1 MKRLALPIALGMLIA
16 LAVGVF
22 ISEAEPDG
30 TVRTI
35 ASGQHFLPP
44 YPNPRDRFG
53 FDSETSD
60 PLTNYDVAALNAG
73 WYSNWGASL
82 NPAHPDRLTYVQLIR
97 FKAGADKYDPAQ
109 VTVSPSKDTIA
120 RIAAAHPG
128 SLWMM
133 SNEPDSTYQGN
144 PILPEVYAHVYHEFY
159 HYIKGLDPTAL
170 IANGGIVQP
179 TPCRIEY
186 LDIVW
191 DTYYQ
196 AYSETLPV
204 DVWNIHAFILR
215 EVYGE
220 WGAST
225 PPGVDPSCAMDYAIR
240 DGDDIEIFRE
250 NLIAFRQ
257 WMKDKGDQDKPLIIS
272 EYGILWPSWLNDEDG
287 HGWSAA
293 RVSHYMTQTFDLFL
307 YEAFPDLGCPED
319 GYRLAQAW
327 AWYSLSDTYYDSGKL
342 FNPTTG
348 ALTGVG
354 QAYSA
359 YTAALP
365 DSQYTDAA
373 VQLWL
378 NSEPLDHISPA
389 TPYEGLTVTLPVEGV
404 IANLGKAPAD
414 VPLVAPL
421 LGYQDTQSLPARYE
435 GDASTLPLPSLV
447 LTQSGLYSLSLIA
460 DPAQQIADPR
470 RWNNAFTVTVDAR
483 PDLVI
488 STTAWS
494 AYADGT
500 LSGTLKITLTVAN
513 TGKWPSSPVSGT
525 LTVSNAQGTLSLP
538 GQRFPLPTLGPDA
551 QETITEELTLDA
563 SSGGLYYVTLEV
575 DSNGTVD
582 EQDENNNWADM
593 RIDARPDLVISATGW
608 SARLPITTTG
618 LLSVTLEVT
627 NVGLWPTLP
636 VSTAVTLK
644 DAHGTLLLSDYFL
657 PTPALAPGAQVTN
670 VVAFTLLPPAGD
682 LYHVTAQVD
691 SDGIQP
697 EQNEENNLVETITH
711 IVVTTTLQPDAAS
724 VLTSTSGHLM
734 FIFPAGTVT
743 VPTEIR
749 FTPLATSEVPP
760 GPLRKVTAFQLA
772 AYRDGQPVS
781 LTPPLPITVTWQ
793 YKDADIAGL
802 DENELGLY
810 RWIGNS
816 PWQHMS
822 SPAEQRWP
830 DENRLCTA
838 IQQLGE
844 YTFGQMYR
852 QHLPVVM
859 LSSGGATSAYSEA
872 PVIREVEQPTGD
884 VLLGRPLRLPP
895 WAIPPAPH

>member
-1 MKRLALPIALGMLIA
+1 MKRLALPIALGMIIA
-16 LAVGVF
+16 FAVGVF

-30 TVRTI
+30 TVHTI

-73 WYSNWGASL
+73 WYSDWGTSL

-97 FKAGADKYDPAQ
+97 FKAGPDKHDPAQ
-109 VTVSPSKDTIA
+109 VTVSPSKDIIA
-120 RIAAAHPG
+120 QIAAANPG
-128 SLWMM
+128 SLWML
-133 SNEPDSTYQGN
+133 SNEPDSLYQGN
-144 PILPEVYAHVYHEFY
+144 PIYPEVYAHVYHEFY

-179 TPCRIEY
+179 TPCRITY

-215 EVYGE
+215 EVYNS

-225 PPGVDPSCAMDYAIR
+225 PPGVDPSCAIDYRIR

-272 EYGILWPSWLNDEDG
+272 EYGILWPNWLSDEDG
-287 HGWSAA
+287 RGWPPD
-293 RVSHYMTQTFDLFL
+293 RVSHFMTQTFDLFL
-307 YEAFPDLGCPED
+307 YEAFPDVGYPED
-319 GYRLAQAW
+319 GYRLVQAW
-327 AWYSLSDTYYDSGKL
+327 AWYSLSE
-342 FNPTTG
+342 
-348 ALTGVG
+348 
-354 QAYSA
+354 
-359 YTAALP
+359 
-365 DSQYTDAA
+365 DSQYNGYLFRSSTKQISSMGQTYADYTATLPDPQHADVA

-378 NSEPLDHISPA
+378 DSESLDQITPTA
-389 TPYEGLTVTLPVEGV
+389 PYEGLTVTLPVEGG
-404 IANLGKAPAD
+404 ISNLGKAPVD
-414 VPLVAPL
+414 VSLVAPL
-421 LGYQDTQSLPARYE
+421 LGYQDILSLPARYE

-447 LTQSGLYSLSLIA
+447 LTQSGLYSLSLVA

-483 PDLVI
+483 SDIAI

-494 AYADGT
+494 AHADGI

-513 TGKWPSSPVSGT
+513 TGKWPSPPVSGT
-525 LTVSNAQGTLSLP
+525 LTVSNAQGTLLLP
-538 GQRFPLPTLGPDA
+538 GQHFPVPTLGPNA
-551 QETITEELTLDA
+551 QEIITEDLTLDT

-575 DSNGTVD
+575 DSDNAVD
-582 EQDENNNWADM
+582 EQNENNNWVEM
-593 RIDARPDLVISATGW
+593 RIDARPDLVISATDW
-608 SARLPITTTG
+608 SARLPLTATG
-618 LLSVTLEVT
+618 LLSVAFEVT
-627 NVGLWPTLP
+627 NEGLWPTLP
-636 VSTAVTLK
+636 VSTAITLK
-644 DAHGTLLLSDYFL
+644 DARGTLLLPDYLL

-670 VVAFTLLPPAGD
+670 VVTLTLLPPASD
-682 LYHVTAQVD
+682 LYRVTTQVD

-697 EQNEENNLVETITH
+697 EQNEENNLVETIIH
-711 IVVTTTLQPDAAS
+711 IVVTTTLQPDAAG
-724 VLTSTSGHLM
+724 VLTSTSGHLV

-760 GPLRKVTAFQLA
+760 GPLRKITAFRLA

-793 YKDADIAGL
+793 YEDADVAGL

-816 PWQHMS
+816 PWQRMS

-830 DENRLCTA
+830 DENRLRTTT
-838 IQQLGE
+838 QQLGE
-844 YTFGQMYR
+844 YTFGQTHRRY
-852 QHLPVVM
+852 LPVM
-859 LSSGGATSAYSEA
+859 MSSKVLALALQQLKGGEA
-872 PVIREVEQPTGD
+872 G
-884 VLLGRPLRLPP
+884 
-895 WAIPPAPH
+895 H